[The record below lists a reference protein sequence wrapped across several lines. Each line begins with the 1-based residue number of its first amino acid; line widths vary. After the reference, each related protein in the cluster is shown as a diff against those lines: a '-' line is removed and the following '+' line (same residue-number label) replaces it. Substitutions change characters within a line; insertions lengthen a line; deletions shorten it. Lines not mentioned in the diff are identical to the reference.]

1 MEPSTDTLV
10 CSKDDSGQHR
20 RSVIRCYK
28 KHEPWALTDTESR
41 TSSAITARQLFHTST
56 KTSFRSVRV
65 AKWSFQQHIKR
76 QQFSTFDKIQSKQS
90 KNVMIKQ
97 DDAEIGSASSELLLF
112 YRRL

>member
-1 MEPSTDTLV
+1 MGTHRHGVTNQLSNY
-10 CSKDDSGQHR
+10 CSATVPH
-20 RSVIRCYK
+20 
-28 KHEPWALTDTESR
+28 
-41 TSSAITARQLFHTST
+41 FHQ
-56 KTSFRSVRV
+56 TSFRSVRV